1 MKQSPILLISEW
13 FTITTSFD
21 NSLHKILEWYNQNIE
36 WLIWAGSWTLL
47 ELDKWSA
54 NYLVEASKKS
64 LSSMIK
70 AWFDKH
76 KILNI
81 LEVQLDKWLIEKYDV
96 FKEKLNQLSSWF
108 KKECYKGNITYE
120 QKGDV
125 HSFVMKS
132 ENIHVDENGDES
144 FLEYIWEYDD
154 TQNVFSR
161 RNKFS
166 NLDWEEFAYQYLY
179 NKDDH
184 IEQNDVIKD
193 TDTKKMELDNLSQVP
208 FMEILDEMFSWNRDW
223 SIIWAMS
230 DNYSLNRMNDRW
242 YDALPINYQ
251 TKKIPHHSIL
261 KHLRYSSVDE
271 LIKQLDIWNIPYTK
285 VNYSQWREE
294 VWYNKRA
301 DELDKQSILKSQ
313 TQWDNTE
320 VDQDMI
326 GIKLNLVWDND
337 EEIVIDLL
345 HYDDNFYTDND
356 QSLYQISPDLG
367 HLWNKFW
374 LNDEWNLEI
383 GLFWNHNWKF
393 KDTEKS
399 ELTINTRVN
408 VIDFS
413 PNENGE
419 IMFLWTKFDVS
430 PQVLNE
436 INSWGT
442 YSWNL
447 FASAWDQI
455 HTSKKLV
462 FEIDENLTPTLI
474 SMNNHRHNRGLIKD

>member
-1 MKQSPILLISEW
+1 M
-13 FTITTSFD
+13 
-21 NSLHKILEWYNQNIE
+21 
-36 WLIWAGSWTLL
+36 
-47 ELDKWSA
+47 
-54 NYLVEASKKS
+54 
-64 LSSMIK
+64 
-70 AWFDKH
+70 
-76 KILNI
+76 
-81 LEVQLDKWLIEKYDV
+81 
-96 FKEKLNQLSSWF
+96 
-108 KKECYKGNITYE
+108 
-120 QKGDV
+120 
-125 HSFVMKS
+125 
-132 ENIHVDENGDES
+132 
-144 FLEYIWEYDD
+144 
-154 TQNVFSR
+154 
-161 RNKFS
+161 
-166 NLDWEEFAYQYLY
+166 
-179 NKDDH
+179 
-184 IEQNDVIKD
+184 
-193 TDTKKMELDNLSQVP
+193 
-208 FMEILDEMFSWNRDW
+208 
-223 SIIWAMS
+223 
-230 DNYSLNRMNDRW
+230 
-242 YDALPINYQ
+242 
-251 TKKIPHHSIL
+251 
-261 KHLRYSSVDE
+261 
-271 LIKQLDIWNIPYTK
+271 
-285 VNYSQWREE
+285 
-294 VWYNKRA
+294 
-301 DELDKQSILKSQ
+301 
-313 TQWDNTE
+313 
-320 VDQDMI
+320 
-326 GIKLNLVWDND
+326 WDND